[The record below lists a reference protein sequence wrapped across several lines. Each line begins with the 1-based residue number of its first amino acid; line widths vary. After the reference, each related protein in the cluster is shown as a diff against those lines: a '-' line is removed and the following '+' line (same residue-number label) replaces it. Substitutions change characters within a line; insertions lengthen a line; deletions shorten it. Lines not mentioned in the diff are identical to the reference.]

1 MKKTL
6 IHDKITNIKVTWDG
20 QTKFDVLLERYS
32 DEWIV
37 VDTVLS
43 KPKNDKDVM
52 KTANAIFY
60 NVKET
65 MYK

>member
-20 QTKFDVLLERYS
+20 QAKFDVLLERYS